1 MKKSEKL
8 QIILR
13 EIVGKFEKEE
23 YEISLIELE
32 KAGKL
37 IITSL
42 NAYNK
47 KH

>member
-1 MKKSEKL
+1 MKKEDELKMKL
-8 QIILR
+8 DEVYYQ
-13 EIVGKFEKEE
+13 FKEE
-23 YEISLIELE
+23 KYDLALMSLE